1 MLGVVADRRGLLTGS
16 LALLVAGPP
25 WTGGA
30 APLPLVEVEPGL
42 LVHVGV
48 HEDFTPDNR
57 GGIANLAVLIGEEA
71 VAVIDAGGTPAQ
83 ARDLL
88 EAIRTRTDRPLR
100 HLILTHHHPDHVM
113 GASVFREIGARIW
126 GHARL
131 EAALRDRFSTYR
143 TAMERL
149 VGPSIDGADLVPIE
163 ELVPIDTVRQ
173 IDLGNRVLELRAWPT
188 AHTDCDLTVMDTP
201 TRTLIAGDLVFMERI
216 PVIDGSLLGWLR
228 VMEELART
236 PAGRV
241 VPGHGPASAAW
252 PDALVPQR
260 RYLESLAVAVRRA
273 IARGRSLSALLADP
287 LPTGDWLLSA
297 DNHPRNITA
306 AYKELEWE

>member
-1 MLGVVADRRGLLTGS
+1 MLGMVADRRGLLTGS
-16 LALLVAGPP
+16 LALLVAGRP
-25 WTGGA
+25 WAGRA

-42 LVHVGV
+42 LVHVGA
-48 HEDFTPDNR
+48 HEDFTPGNR

-71 VAVIDAGGTPAQ
+71 VAVIDAGGSPAQ
-83 ARDLL
+83 GRDLL
-88 EAIRTRTDRPLR
+88 AAIRTRTDRPLR

-113 GASVFREIGARIW
+113 GASVFRETGARIW
-126 GHARL
+126 GHVRL

-143 TAMERL
+143 AAMERL
-149 VGPSIDGADLVPIE
+149 VGPSIDGADP
-163 ELVPIDTVRQ
+163 VPIDEVVSIGAARH
-173 IDLGNRVLELRAWPT
+173 IDLGDRVLELRAWPT
-188 AHTDCDLTVMDTP
+188 AHTDCDLTVMDGLTG
-201 TRTLIAGDLVFMERI
+201 TLIAGDLVFMERI

-228 VMEELART
+228 VMEDLARI
-236 PAGRV
+236 PARRV

-260 RYLESLAVAVRRA
+260 RYLESLAVALRRS

-287 LPTGDWLLSA
+287 PPAGDWLLSS